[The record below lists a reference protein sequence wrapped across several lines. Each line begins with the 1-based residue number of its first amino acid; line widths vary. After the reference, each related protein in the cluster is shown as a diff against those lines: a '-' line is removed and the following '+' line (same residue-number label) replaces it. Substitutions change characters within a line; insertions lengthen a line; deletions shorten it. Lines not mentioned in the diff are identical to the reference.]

1 MTPSFRVSLYKRVIV
16 VMNSNLHVHRGM
28 VMTACDIAA
37 IAKPWEI
44 QQRVAILV
52 ASEFFEQGDM
62 ERTDLNIE
70 PIVSTVKS
78 CQQQLGQL
86 IHLLTILHV
95 V

>member
-1 MTPSFRVSLYKRVIV
+1 
-16 VMNSNLHVHRGM
+16 M

-44 QQRVAILV
+44 QQRVAMLV

-70 PIVSTVKS
+70 PIVSTV
-78 CQQQLGQL
+78 
-86 IHLLTILHV
+86 
-95 V
+95 

>member
-1 MTPSFRVSLYKRVIV
+1 
-16 VMNSNLHVHRGM
+16 MNSNLRIHRGM

-44 QQRVAILV
+44 QQRVAMLV

-70 PIVSTVKS
+70 PIVSTV
-78 CQQQLGQL
+78 
-86 IHLLTILHV
+86 
-95 V
+95 